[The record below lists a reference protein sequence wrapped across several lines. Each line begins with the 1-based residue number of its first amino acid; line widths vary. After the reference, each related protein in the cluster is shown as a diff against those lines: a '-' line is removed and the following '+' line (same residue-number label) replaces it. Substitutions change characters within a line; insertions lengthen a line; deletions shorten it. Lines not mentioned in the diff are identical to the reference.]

1 MKGMNKVEV
10 KTLKEQDF
18 SKVIQGEKVLID
30 CYADWCGP
38 CKMLSPVIEEV
49 AKKHDDFEFYKLDV
63 DDAVA
68 TAQEYGIMSI
78 PTILIFEK
86 GELKKQNTGFIPAE
100 RLEELLK

>member
-1 MKGMNKVEV
+1 MEV
-10 KTLKEQDF
+10 KALKEKDF
-18 SKVIQGEKVLID
+18 AKVIQGEKVLID

-63 DDAVA
+63 DEAVD